1 MTGQMEPGVL
11 VLAAPVYGIHVPGAL
26 VPAQEIGA
34 PVPAQVPDGPV
45 PAQVPDGPVPAQ
57 VPDGP
62 VPAQAPGL
70 LVPAQVPDGPV
81 PAEVPVEQCMVPAWC
96 VEAQQWCRAPC
107 DK

>member
-45 PAQVPDGPVPAQ
+45 PA
-57 VPDGP
+57 
-62 VPAQAPGL
+62 
-70 LVPAQVPDGPV
+70 
-81 PAEVPVEQCMVPAWC
+81 EVPVEQCMVPAWC

>member
-11 VLAAPVYGIHVPGAL
+11 VLAAPVYGIQVPGVL

-34 PVPAQVPDGPV
+34 
-45 PAQVPDGPVPAQ
+45 PVPAQ

-81 PAEVPVEQCMVPAWC
+81 PGEVLVEQCMVPAWC